1 MIRILS
7 SDLPSRSTNITYTT
21 QKMHLIKDPFGED
34 PKSKAV
40 INKSQTRATERDS
53 PRYSASLSFAL
64 ICLVYSKA
72 SGDYTAKWTGNET
85 GSHISAF
92 KGIPQVIQKLKKEPC
107 SQKKPMF
114 SQCIEINCVQQPTS
128 KSKVNKLGGTHCLL
142 YTTSMLSQCWP
153 DLGIQVKLSLFT
165 EAETDLSD
173 FWDCNCSSS
182 TSIIIF

>member
-21 QKMHLIKDPFGED
+21 QKMHLIRDPFGEE

-92 KGIPQVIQKLKKEPC
+92 KGIPEVIQKLKKEPC
-107 SQKKPMF
+107 SQKKTHVQPMHRDKLC
-114 SQCIEINCVQQPTS
+114 STTYIEVKRKQVGWNTLSAIQDFNAFTMLARSRNSCQT
-128 KSKVNKLGGTHCLL
+128 KLVYRGRDR
-142 YTTSMLSQCWP
+142 P
-153 DLGIQVKLSLFT
+153 
-165 EAETDLSD
+165 
-173 FWDCNCSSS
+173 
-182 TSIIIF
+182 

>member
-1 MIRILS
+1 
-7 SDLPSRSTNITYTT
+7 
-21 QKMHLIKDPFGED
+21 MHLIRDPFGED

-40 INKSQTRATERDS
+40 INKSRTRATERDS

-85 GSHISAF
+85 GSNISAF
-92 KGIPQVIQKLKKEPC
+92 TGIPQVIQKLKKEPC
-107 SQKKPMF
+107 SQKKSMF

-128 KSKVNKLGGTHCLL
+128 KSKVNKLGGTHCLP
-142 YTTSMLSQCWP
+142 YRTSMLSQFWP
-153 DLGIQVKLSLFT
+153 DLGIHVKLSLFT
-165 EAETDLSD
+165 VAETDLSD